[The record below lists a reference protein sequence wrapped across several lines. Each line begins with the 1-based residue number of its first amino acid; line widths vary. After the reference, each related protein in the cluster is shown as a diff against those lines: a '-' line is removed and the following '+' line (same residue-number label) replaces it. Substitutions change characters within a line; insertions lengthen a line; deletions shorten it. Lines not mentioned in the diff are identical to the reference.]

1 MSFELD
7 HEEAFLSCY
16 FTDAVRTQDALIEA
30 GLNMTSAMFKD
41 EDNKR
46 IYSAIM
52 SLIDK
57 SITVDFMSV
66 KCKYNELYKP
76 LLANVSYLI
85 DLSGMSIRPGEAWHY
100 AEYIFNNH
108 KRKVLKLLLENSLE
122 QLKGKTTADEVEQQL
137 IIDYENVSGIMAEK
151 INIKTQL
158 DLSMEYMEKAAQLK
172 ELETQGLGKTGIKA
186 IDENIFFDAG
196 YTFFIGGRSGTGKT
210 TLGYQLLNKYCE
222 AYKTHGLFFSLEMP
236 GVPLFRRS
244 LVTEYA
250 EVNLSR
256 LSPEYMRNAIRGN
269 MEKII
274 CNVIEK
280 NNRVLVCD
288 SSGLNLKGI
297 EQTIN
302 NARRKYKN
310 LGVICIDYIGYIKPE
325 AGKTIT
331 EQVANIA
338 KGLKELAK
346 KLNIRVMV
354 LSQLNREGG
363 TDGTTPVS
371 VHHFKDSGAIEES
384 ADIAI
389 GMWRSAS
396 DKNRVHCS
404 ILKNREGELD
414 IKFDFIKYATYMQES
429 DLLEEEVEKKPT
441 NRSRYQVTEIK
452 RS

>member
-7 HEEAFLSCY
+7 HEEAFLSCF
-16 FTDAVRTQDALIEA
+16 FTDAVRTQDALIES
-30 GLNMTSAMFKD
+30 GLNMTSAMFKG

-52 SLIDK
+52 GLIDK
-57 SITVDFMSV
+57 SILVDFMSV

-76 LLANVSYLI
+76 MLADVSRLM
-85 DLSGMSIRPGEAWHY
+85 DLSNLSMRPSEAGHY
-100 AEYIFNNH
+100 ALYVFNNH
-108 KRKVLKLLLENSLE
+108 KRKYLRALLENSLE
-122 QLKGKTTADEVEQQL
+122 MLNGKKTADEIQQAL
-137 IIDYENVSGIMAEK
+137 ISDYENLSGVMAEK

-158 DLSMEYMEKAAQLK
+158 ELSMEYMEKEAQLK
-172 ELETQGLGKTGIKA
+172 ELEAQGLGKTGIKA

-210 TLGYQLLNKYCE
+210 TLGYQLLNRYCE
-222 AYKTHGLFFSLEMP
+222 AYKTHGLFVSLEMP

-244 LVTEYA
+244 LVTEYS
-250 EVNLSR
+250 ERNLSR
-256 LSPEYMRNAIRGN
+256 LSPEYMKNAIRGN
-269 MEKII
+269 MEKLIS
-274 CNVIEK
+274 NVIEK

-310 LGVICIDYIGYIKPE
+310 LGVICIDYIGYIR
-325 AGKTIT
+325 ADGGKSIT
-331 EQVANIA
+331 EQVAIIA
-338 KGLKELAK
+338 RGTKELAK
-346 KLNIRVMV
+346 KLNIRVIV

-371 VHHFKDSGAIEES
+371 MHHFKDSGAIEES

-389 GMWRSAS
+389 GMWKSAS
-396 DKNRVHCS
+396 DKNRVHCE
-404 ILKNREGELD
+404 ILKNREGESGV
-414 IKFDFIKYATYMQES
+414 KFDFIKYATYMQEAA
-429 DLLEEEVEKKPT
+429 DVVEDVEEKPT
-441 NRSRYQVTEIK
+441 NRSRFTVK
-452 RS
+452 N